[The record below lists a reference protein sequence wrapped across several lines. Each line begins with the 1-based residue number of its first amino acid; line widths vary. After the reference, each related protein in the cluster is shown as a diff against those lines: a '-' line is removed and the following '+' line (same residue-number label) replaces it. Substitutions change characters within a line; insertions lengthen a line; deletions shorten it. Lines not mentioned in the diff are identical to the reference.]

1 MAFPAIQVMRKLS
14 GIFLVGLCLGAIGAV
29 VVTAGHSTAAAPQ
42 PLAVT
47 EIAAT
52 TSATPTPAA
61 APESEPSATPA
72 PKTEPKTEPKAPP
85 AEVDAGALAGIVRDG
100 EVSAVVFDRES
111 GAATVSV
118 QPNRGYTSASIV
130 KLLIALS
137 VLDQGGPAA
146 DVQRMLSRSDD
157 DLASRFW
164 AAYGGPSIV
173 TRWATK
179 LGLTGTRPP
188 ADPGRWGD
196 TRITAADVVKVYQYL
211 LTKKSVTIL
220 NALRDATERGSDGF
234 RQYFGIPD
242 AAGGQ
247 PWAVKQGWSCCR
259 PTRMLHT
266 SGVVGKDNRSIV
278 VVLTEHPAKV
288 DYATASKRV
297 TEIVSKLL
305 G

>member
-1 MAFPAIQVMRKLS
+1 MRKLS

-29 VVTAGHSTAAAPQ
+29 VVTARHSSAAAPQ
-42 PLAVT
+42 PIAVT
-47 EIAAT
+47 ELVTT
-52 TSATPTPAA
+52 TSETPPPASTPSP
-61 APESEPSATPA
+61 APKSEPSATPA
-72 PKTEPKTEPKAPP
+72 PAAKAEPVKVNA
-85 AEVDAGALAGIVRDG
+85 AALDKIVRDG
-100 EVSAVVFDRES
+100 EVSAVVFDRER
-111 GAATVSV
+111 GAAITSV
-118 QPNRGYTSASIV
+118 RADRAYTSASLV

-137 VLDQGGPAA
+137 VLDRDGPVA

-188 ADPGRWGD
+188 EDPGRWGD
-196 TRITAADVVKVYQYL
+196 TLITASDIVRIYQYL
-211 LTKKSVTIL
+211 LDHKSAAIL

-242 AAGGQ
+242 AAAGQ
-247 PWAVKQGWSCCR
+247 QWAVKQGWSCCR
-259 PTRMLHT
+259 PTRTLHT
-266 SGVVGKDNRSIV
+266 SGVVGHYIV

-288 DYATASKRV
+288 DYATGSKRV
-297 TEIVSKLL
+297 TEIVSTLL
-305 G
+305 GG

>member
-1 MAFPAIQVMRKLS
+1 MRKLS

-29 VVTAGHSTAAAPQ
+29 VVTASHGTSVPQ
-42 PLAVT
+42 PIAVA
-47 EIAAT
+47 EAAT
-52 TSATPTPAA
+52 TKSDSPT
-61 APESEPSATPA
+61 ATPA
-72 PKTEPKTEPKAPP
+72 PSPEKVPEKVPEKTPEAAPKSDPAKEQTPAVKA
-85 AEVDAGALAGIVRDG
+85 ADLDRLVRG
-100 EVSAVVFDRES
+100 GNVSAVVFDRQRD
-111 GAATVSV
+111 ATTVSV
-118 QPNRGYTSASIV
+118 HADRGYTSASLV
-130 KLLIALS
+130 KLLIALQ
-137 VLDQGGPAA
+137 VLDRNGPAA

-164 AAYGGPSIV
+164 VSYGGTSIV
-173 TRWATK
+173 TRWAGK

-196 TRITAADVVKVYQYL
+196 TRITAPDVVRIYQYL
-211 LTKKSVTIL
+211 LADGPGAIMT
-220 NALRDATERGSDGF
+220 ALRAATERGSDGF

-242 AAGGQ
+242 AAAGR

-259 PTRMLHT
+259 PARTLHT
-266 SGVVGKDNRSIV
+266 SGVLGEDSRYIV
-278 VVLTEHPAKV
+278 VVLTEHTGA

>member
-1 MAFPAIQVMRKLS
+1 MRKLS
-14 GIFLVGLCLGAIGAV
+14 GIFLVGLCLGATGAV
-29 VVTAGHSTAAAPQ
+29 VVTAGHSNAAAPQ
-42 PLAVT
+42 PIAVT

-52 TSATPTPAA
+52 TSATPA
-61 APESEPSATPA
+61 PA
-72 PKTEPKTEPKAPP
+72 PKTEPSAAPSPKNEPKQPP
-85 AEVDAGALAGIVRDG
+85 AKVDPAALDKIVRDG
-100 EVSAVVFDRES
+100 EVSAVVFDRET

-118 QPNRGYTSASIV
+118 HADRGYTSASLV

-137 VLDQGGPAA
+137 ALDQGGPVA
-146 DVQRMLSRSDD
+146 DVQRMLARSDD
-157 DLASRFW
+157 DLARRFW
-164 AAYGGPSIV
+164 SAYGGPAIV

-196 TRITAADVVKVYQYL
+196 TRITAADVVKIYQYL
-211 LTKKSVTIL
+211 LTKKSTAIL

-242 AAGGQ
+242 AAAGR

-266 SGVVGKDNRSIV
+266 SGVVGEDSRYIV
-278 VVLTEHPAKV
+278 AVLTEHPSKV

-297 TEIVSKLL
+297 TDIVSKLL

>member
-1 MAFPAIQVMRKLS
+1 MRKLS

-29 VVTAGHSTAAAPQ
+29 VVTASHSSAAAPQ
-42 PLAVT
+42 PIAVAET
-47 EIAAT
+47 VAP
-52 TSATPTPAA
+52 TSETPAPETA
-61 APESEPSATPA
+61 APATSATPA
-72 PKTEPKTEPKAPP
+72 PKPESKTDPAPARVEAATLDKLVP
-85 AEVDAGALAGIVRDG
+85 GG
-100 EVSAVVFDRES
+100 EVSAVVFDRQD
-111 GAATVSV
+111 GKAIVSV
-118 QPNRGYTSASIV
+118 HGDRGYTSASLV

-137 VLDQGGPAA
+137 ALDQGGPVA
-146 DVQRMLSRSDD
+146 DVQRMLARSDD

-164 AAYGGPSIV
+164 SAYGGPAIV

-188 ADPGRWGD
+188 AEAGRWGD
-196 TRITAADVVKVYQYL
+196 TRITAADVVKIYQYL
-211 LTKKSVTIL
+211 LTKKSTAIL

-242 AAGGQ
+242 AAAGQ

-266 SGVVGKDNRSIV
+266 SGVVGEDSRYIV
-278 VVLTEHPAKV
+278 AVLTEHPARV
-288 DYATASKRV
+288 DYATGSKRV
-297 TEIVSKLL
+297 TEIVSTLL